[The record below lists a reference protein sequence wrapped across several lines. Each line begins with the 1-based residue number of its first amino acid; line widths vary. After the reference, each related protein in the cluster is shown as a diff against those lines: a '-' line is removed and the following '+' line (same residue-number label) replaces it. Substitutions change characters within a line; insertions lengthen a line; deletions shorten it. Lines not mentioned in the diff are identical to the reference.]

1 VDKVVRQTQG
11 YQDMQNADL
20 RGAKVRILSFLAAI
34 LIGLMLSAGQAS
46 AHAVLEQA
54 SPEPNARLTAGP
66 SHIELRFNEAIESS
80 VGSVEVLDSLSNTI
94 TKNKPE
100 LSGDRKS
107 LTLELPRLVEGIYTV
122 SYRVVSADGHP
133 VAGSYPFIVGNPPE
147 AKDASAFDIHSEL
160 GHAGHSGVATELT
173 KQAFLTYTVRAAY
186 YAALLLGAGFML
198 WLAVMRRRASAY
210 GEAAH
215 DWFKQWGLWITRA
228 LIVAVLLHV
237 FVHSNEVMEGQ
248 PLADWPR
255 LFTSTSVG
263 LAWAGALV
271 LAFIGPLV
279 RRAGS
284 WVGVL
289 WALSLLALE
298 SWSGHASAYEPLAY
312 AMLLDYAHLAA
323 SALWAGGLALLVGL
337 WFKDRKEAGR
347 FAAAFS
353 DIAWICI
360 ALLTLTGIAEALLFL
375 PKLSYLFYTGW
386 GALLVAKTVLV
397 LLVIVTGALL
407 RLRIRKGELPRPS
420 LLKLDAGL
428 MAAIIIIVGLFTYI
442 SPLPENEPV
451 RFHKMGEDMH
461 LSLRVTPNVPGEN
474 DFVVKVWL
482 PEAVGQPK
490 SVTLRLRSEDRSELG
505 PIEVPLQAYEDEEF
519 DAFTG
524 YVKATYESEGP
535 YIPFAGRWLAEI
547 RVLDNND
554 NELIH
559 TEPFR
564 NY

>member
-1 VDKVVRQTQG
+1 MDKLVRQTHEGSSNNQG
-11 YQDMQNADL
+11 
-20 RGAKVRILSFLAAI
+20 GARIRSLSILAAL
-34 LIGLMLSAGQAS
+34 LIGLMLGVGQAA

-54 SPEPNARLTAGP
+54 SPEPNSRLSAGP
-66 SHIELRFNEAIESS
+66 SQVELRFNEAIEAS
-80 VGSVEVLDSLSNTI
+80 VGSVEVLDSLSGTV
-94 TKNKPE
+94 TKNRPE
-100 LSGDRKS
+100 TSGDRKT
-107 LTLELPRLVEGIYTV
+107 LTLKLPALVEGIYTV

-133 VAGSYPFIVGNPPE
+133 IAGSYPFIVGNPPE

-160 GHAGHSGVATELT
+160 GHTGHSGVATELT

-186 YAALLLGAGFML
+186 YGTLLLASGFML
-198 WLAVMRRRASAY
+198 WLVVIRRRASAY
-210 GEAAH
+210 GETAH
-215 DWFKQWGLWITRA
+215 EWCNQWGLWVTRA
-228 LIVAVLLHV
+228 LIIAVLLHV
-237 FVHSNEVMEGQ
+237 FVHSTEVMEGQ

-255 LFTSTSVG
+255 LFTGTSVG
-263 LAWAGALV
+263 LAWTGALV
-271 LAFIGPLV
+271 LAFIGPFV
-279 RRAGS
+279 RRASG
-284 WVGVL
+284 WVAVL

-312 AMLLDYAHLAA
+312 AMLLDYVHLAA

-360 ALLTLTGIAEALLFL
+360 ALLTLTGIAETFLFL

-386 GALLVAKTVLV
+386 GTLLIAKTVLV
-397 LLVIVTGALL
+397 VMVIGTGALL
-407 RLRIRKGELPRPS
+407 RLRVKKGDLPRAG

-428 MAAIIIIVGLFTYI
+428 MAAIVIIVGLFTYI

-451 RFHKMGEDMH
+451 RFHQMGEDMH

-474 DFVVKVWL
+474 AFIVKVWL
-482 PEAVGQPK
+482 PEEIGQPK

-547 RVLDNND
+547 RVLDRND
-554 NELIH
+554 NELVH
-559 TEPFR
+559 SEPFR